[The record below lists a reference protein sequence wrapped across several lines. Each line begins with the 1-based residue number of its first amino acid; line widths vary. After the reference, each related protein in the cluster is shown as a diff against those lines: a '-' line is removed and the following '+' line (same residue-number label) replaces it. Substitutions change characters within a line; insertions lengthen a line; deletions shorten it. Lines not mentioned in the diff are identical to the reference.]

1 VNSPAIADI
10 ELTGVGKT
18 FESEGRAVVA
28 IERIDL
34 AVARGEL
41 VSILG
46 PSGCGKTTA
55 LRMIAGLVEPSKGE
69 VSIFGTPLWNGRRR
83 NDAALARL
91 GVVFQE
97 PRLFPWFTIEDN
109 VALPLRLRGQD
120 EVARRRRA
128 GELCE
133 LVGIGGF
140 TKHRPNE
147 LSGGMRQRAAI
158 ARALAGD
165 PRILLMDEPFG
176 ALDAITRDQM
186 NLELQR
192 IWLATGCTILL
203 VTHSISEAVFLAD
216 RVVTLSLR
224 PSRIHKIRRIDF
236 AHPRDPDLP
245 TDPEFQTIVREI
257 KHELAALGR

>member
-1 VNSPAIADI
+1 MNSPALADI
-10 ELTGVGKT
+10 ELSGVGKT
-18 FESEGRAVVA
+18 FESEGREVVA

-34 AVARGEL
+34 AVAPGEF

-55 LRMIAGLVEPSKGE
+55 LRMIAGLVEPSLGD
-69 VSIFGTPLWNGRRR
+69 VAIFGTPLWNRGRR

-109 VALPLRLRGQD
+109 VALPLRLRGQG
-120 EVARRRRA
+120 EAARRRRA

-140 TKHRPNE
+140 AKHRPNE

-192 IWLATGCTILL
+192 IWRATGCTILL

-224 PSRIHKIRRIDF
+224 PSRVHRVRRIDF
-236 AHPRDPDLP
+236 QHPRDPDLP
-245 TDPEFQTIVREI
+245 TDPAFQTIVRAI
-257 KHELAALGR
+257 KHELAELGR